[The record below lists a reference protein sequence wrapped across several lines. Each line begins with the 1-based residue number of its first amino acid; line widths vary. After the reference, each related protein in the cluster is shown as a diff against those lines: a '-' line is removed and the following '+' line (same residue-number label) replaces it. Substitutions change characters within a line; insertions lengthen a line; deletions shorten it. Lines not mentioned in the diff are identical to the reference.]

1 MSLGIHVFLRW
12 GAENIWNGNIPD
24 ELLLVLLGMGLRDVL
39 CLVGELGVGGVVYCV
54 LCDG

>member
-1 MSLGIHVFLRW
+1 VSLGIHVFLRW